1 MQFWQ
6 ALLDKGALITASS
19 TTKCRIPLTNLVL
32 TMLLPLF
39 YSEDDPTSLA
49 DIATALDPEK
59 NWKLLDVVGR
69 ESRTDA
75 EVFKHLSA
83 GTGAELAVEQS
94 RLIFSV
100 VI

>member
-1 MQFWQ
+1 MQFWR
-6 ALLDKGALITASS
+6 ALLDKGALNTASS
-19 TTKCRIPLTNLVL
+19 ITKCLIPLKNLVL

-69 ESRTDA
+69 
-75 EVFKHLSA
+75 
-83 GTGAELAVEQS
+83 
-94 RLIFSV
+94 
-100 VI
+100 